1 MYLGGPVAPNC
12 TINKI
17 KSSPGPTA
25 RTRIL
30 LHPSTQIAESST
42 IYVHPQTSQSSPCTP
57 KSPTHPKHRC
67 DKNPAFHVATPQT
80 KPAPDIKSEAVQF
93 PTPCLTSPKST
104 PPSYSNHVFSPT
116 VHQHLAEISAERYAK
131 HEKKSTN
138 RHHPSSNQAI
148 SCRTG
153 PPARSSVC
161 KPSTSTPKPH
171 SKGTPRAT

>member
-57 KSPTHPKHRC
+57 KSPTHPQTPLRQKSHIPCSNATTNHHFQQQNRT
-67 DKNPAFHVATPQT
+67 VATRFPRFLYHRHT
-80 KPAPDIKSEAVQF
+80 ITRHPIPSRHDPFPCLKPAKNTHSEK
-93 PTPCLTSPKST
+93 TD
-104 PPSYSNHVFSPT
+104 N
-116 VHQHLAEISAERYAK
+116 
-131 HEKKSTN
+131 
-138 RHHPSSNQAI
+138 
-148 SCRTG
+148 
-153 PPARSSVC
+153 
-161 KPSTSTPKPH
+161 
-171 SKGTPRAT
+171 

>member
-1 MYLGGPVAPNC
+1 MSTHKHPNQAP
-12 TINKI
+12 
-17 KSSPGPTA
+17 S
-25 RTRIL
+25 
-30 LHPSTQIAESST
+30 HPNLQ
-42 IYVHPQTSQSSPCTP
+42 H
-57 KSPTHPKHRC
+57 THKHRC
-67 DKNPAFHVATPQT
+67 DKNPAFHVATPPQT
-80 KPAPDIKSEAVQF
+80 TIFSNKTAPLLHKSPNPCTIAPNKNSLRHKSEAVQF

-104 PPSYSNHVFSPT
+104 PPSYSHHVFSPT

-138 RHHPSSNQAI
+138 RHRPSSNQAI

-171 SKGTPRAT
+171 SKGTPHAT